1 LRVESELWQDAERF
15 IDREHQSRSTLS
27 IGRTPYLS
35 HPNSQLSTLNSQL
48 LTKMDLPESQL
59 LLKRVINIKAVV
71 TQRWK
76 EETQALLQSQISEL
90 DGQLQQLEIQGQRA
104 VAEIQKQS
112 LQPPGPQVLQQI
124 ESIQV
129 QVNQQKSELLEQKNM
144 ALQQLQ
150 QVQFLELNQEVN
162 QGQVEGYFGAKLGD
176 NLIAKMNVEILLHD
190 GVIMEI
196 RGTI

>member
-1 LRVESELWQDAERF
+1 
-15 IDREHQSRSTLS
+15 
-27 IGRTPYLS
+27 
-35 HPNSQLSTLNSQL
+35 
-48 LTKMDLPESQL
+48 MDLPESQL
-59 LLKRVINIKAVV
+59 LLKRVVNIKAVV

-76 EETQALLQSQISEL
+76 EETQTLLQNQISEL

-104 VAEIQKQS
+104 VAEIQKQN
-112 LQPPGPQVLQQI
+112 LQPPGPQVIQQI

-176 NLIAKMNVEILLHD
+176 NLITKMNVEILLHD
-190 GVIMEI
+190 GVVMEI

>member
-1 LRVESELWQDAERF
+1 M
-15 IDREHQSRSTLS
+15 DRQ
-27 IGRTPYLS
+27 
-35 HPNSQLSTLNSQL
+35 
-48 LTKMDLPESQL
+48 ESQL

-76 EETQALLQSQISEL
+76 EETQQLLQSQINEL

-104 VAEIQKQS
+104 IADIQKQN
-112 LQPPGPQVLQQI
+112 LQPPSPQVVQQI
-124 ESIQV
+124 ESINM
-129 QVNQQKSELLEQKNM
+129 QVNQQKSQLLEQKNM

-150 QVQFLELNQEVN
+150 QVQFLDLNQEVN
-162 QGQVEGYFGAKLGD
+162 QGQVEGYFQAKLGD

-196 RGTI
+196 RGNI

>member
-1 LRVESELWQDAERF
+1 
-15 IDREHQSRSTLS
+15 
-27 IGRTPYLS
+27 
-35 HPNSQLSTLNSQL
+35 
-48 LTKMDLPESQL
+48 MDLPESQL
-59 LLKRVINIKAVV
+59 LLKRVVNIKAVV

-76 EETQALLQSQISEL
+76 EETQTLLQTQISEL

-104 VAEIQKQS
+104 VAEIQKQN

-190 GVIMEI
+190 GVVMEI
-196 RGTI
+196 RGAI